1 MTPLPQLIHYM
12 HLYYFPRGSEHQV
25 FVAMS
30 EVPYYLRNTLIAD
43 KLVKL

>member
-12 HLYYFPRGSEHQV
+12 HLYYFPRGSKHHV
-25 FVAMS
+25 FVAMT
-30 EVPYYLRNTLIAD
+30 EVPHYLRNTPKAD